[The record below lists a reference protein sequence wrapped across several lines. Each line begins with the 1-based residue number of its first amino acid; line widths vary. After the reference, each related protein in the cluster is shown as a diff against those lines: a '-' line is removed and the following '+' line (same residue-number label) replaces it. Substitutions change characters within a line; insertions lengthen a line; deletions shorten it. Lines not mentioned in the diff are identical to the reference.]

1 MRTDGYI
8 FINKNYL
15 SLLFEIIEEEEEKAR
30 AK

>member
-8 FINKNYL
+8 FRNKNYL
-15 SLLFEIIEEEEEKAR
+15 SLPFEIIEEEEEKAR